1 MLVELFD
8 RLYDETERVNVQF
21 IGITTEKSRYDFG
34 IVYTNLFFGK
44 PLITC
49 MQSGKSLLLSREDLG
64 DNEYLKKMFSVECEK
79 DLEALSE
86 FFKSV
91 LPVTTLENQY

>member
-1 MLVELFD
+1 MELYE

-21 IGITTEKSRYDFG
+21 VGMTTEQSRYDFG

-49 MQSGKSLLLSREDLG
+49 MQSGRSVLLSREDLE
-64 DNEYLKKMFSVECEK
+64 DVDYLKKVFRVNNEQ
-79 DLEALSE
+79 DAEALCE
-86 FFKSV
+86 FFKSA
-91 LPVTTLENQY
+91 LPTTVLENQY

>member
-1 MLVELFD
+1 MELYD

-49 MQSGKSLLLSREDLG
+49 MQSGRSLLLSREDLSDG
-64 DNEYLKKMFSVECEK
+64 EYLKKLFSVDCER
-79 DLEALSE
+79 DAEALTD
-86 FFKSV
+86 FFKSA
-91 LPVTTLENQY
+91 LPETTLENQY

>member
-1 MLVELFD
+1 MELYE

-21 IGITTEKSRYDFG
+21 IGITTEHSRYDFG

-49 MQSGKSLLLSREDLG
+49 MQSGRSLLLSREDL
-64 DNEYLKKMFSVECEK
+64 DDTDYLRKLFNVKIDK
-79 DLEALSE
+79 DADALSE
-86 FFKSV
+86 FFKSA
-91 LPVTTLENQY
+91 LPTTMLENQY

>member
-79 DLEALSE
+79 DLDALSD
-86 FFKSV
+86 FFESV
-91 LPVTTLENQY
+91 LPVTSLENQY